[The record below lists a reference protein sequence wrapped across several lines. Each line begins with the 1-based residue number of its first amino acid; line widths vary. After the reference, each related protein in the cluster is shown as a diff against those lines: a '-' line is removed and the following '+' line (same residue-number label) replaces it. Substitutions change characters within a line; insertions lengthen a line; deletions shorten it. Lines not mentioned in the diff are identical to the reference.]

1 MHCWKRVLLGLVAA
15 ALMLLAVLAWGSL
28 GSAVCVY
35 CLITMA
41 AGVLFK
47 RFLIERDPNEFDME

>member
-1 MHCWKRVLLGLVAA
+1 MGNWRTYL
-15 ALMLLAVLAWGSL
+15 LLAVAALLLIVSILTRGSL